1 MLIIPREIC
10 CNLDEALK
18 REWIVTNG
26 LGGFAS
32 STITGANTRRYHG
45 LLVAALKPPAART
58 VMLSKLDE
66 EVEVGGT
73 TYRLGTNEY
82 ESGTIYPD
90 GYLFLDRVEFD
101 GMIPRFFYHAANF
114 QLTKT
119 IWMERGQNTTYV
131 RYALDASSEPIQ
143 LTLLPLSTYRDFHTE
158 ARGALEWHFG
168 VEQHEGEVVFTAY
181 PGAVPLHLIT
191 LPAASYVQLD
201 LWYWRFRH
209 RVEQERGLDSVEDL
223 NLPGLLRARL
233 QPGESLTVIAT
244 TERVASIDR
253 DVAAA
258 YERAR
263 TRQDALRRSARDD
276 QGHLGDF
283 EKQLIGASDQFV
295 VQRQVGDA
303 SLHTVIAGYHWFGD
317 WGRDTMIALEGLT
330 LLTGRFAEAKD
341 ILLAFSRYV
350 DQGMLPNRFPDVGV
364 DAAPVEYNT
373 VDATLWYFH
382 AIDRYLAATNDE
394 ALLRELFPVLA
405 SIVEWHIKG
414 TRYNIHVDPADG
426 LLYAGQPGVQLTWMD
441 AKAGDWVVTPR
452 IGKPVEVNAL
462 WYHALRLMD
471 KWATRLGK
479 SPLTFSD
486 LAARVRE
493 SFDRFWYAE
502 GGYLYD
508 VIDTGD
514 GNDASLRPNQLF
526 AISLADDLVP
536 ADRAKSA
543 LDVVSSFLLTPYGL
557 RSLSP
562 HDPNYRS
569 VYRGDQRERDG
580 AYHQGIVWAWLI
592 GAYVDAH
599 LKVYGDRAQARA
611 TLAAFRDLSSQAGVS
626 TIAEI
631 FESEPPYRPVGC
643 IAQAWSVAEVLRAWR
658 VSNA

>member
-1 MLIIPREIC
+1 MITIPREIC
-10 CNLDEALK
+10 CNLDEALT

-26 LGGFAS
+26 LGGYAS

-58 VMLSKLDE
+58 VTLSKLDE

-82 ESGTIYPD
+82 ESGAIYPD
-90 GYLFLDRVEFD
+90 GYLFLDRVEID
-101 GMIPRFFYHAANF
+101 GMIPTFVYRAANF
-114 QLTKT
+114 RLTKT
-119 IWMERGQNTTYV
+119 IWMERGQNTTYI
-131 RYALDASSEPIQ
+131 RYALDGSSQPIK

-158 ARGALEWHFG
+158 ARGSLEWHFG
-168 VEQHEGEVVFTAY
+168 VEPRDGEVVFTAY
-181 PGAVPLHLIT
+181 PGATPLHLIT
-191 LPAASYVQLD
+191 LPAATYVPLD
-201 LWYWRFRH
+201 LWYWRFRY
-209 RVEQERGLDSVEDL
+209 RVEDERGLDSIEDL
-223 NLPGLLRARL
+223 NLPGLFRARL
-233 QPGESLTVIAT
+233 DPGESLTVIAT
-244 TERVASIDR
+244 TER
-253 DVAAA
+253 AAA
-258 YERAR
+258 IDHDATAAFQRAKA
-263 TRQDALRRSARDD
+263 RQDRLMQSARDE
-276 QGHLGDF
+276 F
-283 EKQLIGASDQFV
+283 EQQLIAAGDQFV
-295 VQRQVGDA
+295 VQRKVSDV

-350 DQGMLPNRFPDVGV
+350 DQGMLPNRFPDAGV

-382 AIDRYLAATNDE
+382 AIDRYLGATNDE

-405 SIVEWHIKG
+405 AIIDWHIKG
-414 TRYNIHVDPADG
+414 TRYNIHVDPQDG

-441 AKAGDWVVTPR
+441 AKVGDWVVTPR

-462 WYHALRLMD
+462 WYHALGLMA

-479 SPLTFSD
+479 SPLTYSD
-486 LAARVRE
+486 LAARARE

-508 VIDTGD
+508 VIDPPD
-514 GNDASLRPNQLF
+514 GNDASLRPNQVL
-526 AISLADDLVP
+526 AISLDDDLVP
-536 ADRAKSA
+536 ADRAKSV
-543 LDVVSSFLLTPYGL
+543 LDVVARFLLTPYGL

-562 HDPNYRS
+562 HDPDYHS
-569 VYRGDQRERDG
+569 LYRGDQHARDG

-599 LKVYGDRAQARA
+599 LKVYGDRAHARA
-611 TLAAFRDLSSQAGVS
+611 TLAAFRDLMSHAGVG

-643 IAQAWSVAEVLRAWR
+643 VAQAWSIAEVLRAWR
-658 VSNA
+658 ATSA

>member
-1 MLIIPREIC
+1 MLIVPREIC
-10 CNLDEALK
+10 RDLDQAMT

-26 LGGFAS
+26 LGGYAS

-82 ESGTIYPD
+82 ASGTIYPD
-90 GYLFLDRVEFD
+90 GYLFLDHIEFD
-101 GMIPRFFYHAANF
+101 GMIPTFFYRAAPF
-114 QLTKT
+114 LLTKT

-131 RYALDASSEPIQ
+131 RYALDASSQPVQ

-158 ARGALEWHFG
+158 VRGSLDWHFG
-168 VEQHEGEVVFTAY
+168 VEQRAGEAVFTAY
-181 PGAVPLHLIT
+181 SGAVPLHLIT
-191 LPAASYVQLD
+191 LPAVTYVQLD

-209 RVEQERGLDSVEDL
+209 RVEVERGLDSIEDL
-223 NLPGLLRARL
+223 NLPGLFRARL
-233 QPGESLTVIAT
+233 NPGESLTVVAT
-244 TERVASIDR
+244 TESAAAIDR

-258 YERAR
+258 FQRAK
-263 TRQDALRRSARDD
+263 TRQDTPIQSARDE
-276 QGHLGDF
+276 F
-283 EKQLIGASDQFV
+283 EKQLIAASDQFI
-295 VQRQVGDA
+295 VQRQVGNA

-350 DQGMLPNRFPDVGV
+350 DQGMLPNRFPDIGV

-394 ALLRELFPVLA
+394 QLLRELFPVLA
-405 SIVEWHIKG
+405 SIIDWHIKG
-414 TRYNIHVDPADG
+414 TRYNIHVDPQDG

-441 AKAGDWVVTPR
+441 AKVGDWVVTPR

-462 WYHALRLMD
+462 WYHALGLME

-479 SPLTFSD
+479 SSLTFSD

-508 VIDTGD
+508 VIDTPE
-514 GNDASLRPNQLF
+514 GNDASLRPNQVF
-526 AISLADDLVP
+526 AISLADGLVS
-536 ADRAKSA
+536 ADRAKSV
-543 LDVVSSFLLTPYGL
+543 LDVVSRFLLTPYGL

-569 VYRGDQRERDG
+569 LYRGDQHERDG

-592 GAYVDAH
+592 GAYVDAY
-599 LKVYGDRAQARA
+599 LKVYSDRAQARA
-611 TLAAFRDLSSQAGVS
+611 TLAAFRDVMTQAGIG

-643 IAQAWSVAEVLRAWR
+643 IAQAWSIAEVLRAWR
-658 VSNA
+658 ATS